1 MELAASGPR
10 VGTICT
16 CGTEITYPEVYNTGV
31 RPNERAAERLRYRAF
46 RAAGLVKNIGGFALG
61 LALLGII
68 FFPLALAGATV
79 GIYVL
84 TMVRGPLG
92 RYSGR
97 QHAMIAIGVGTLVF
111 VAEGSVLWS
120 FLAQRR
126 AERLSAMQ
134 ASGADD
140 LRTLLRTERLYR
152 AAQDRFGTL
161 KESHFVPRIGAYT
174 IYLSPDEYVAAV
186 RDGETV
192 TDPLPADFWPRVTNE
207 AFTAVAVANL
217 DGDADLDVWVVTEAG
232 EVKHV
237 ANDVPWLPEP
247 KELTRAEPTIEAA
260 HPAGDGPAVVPIM
273 PPVPPPA
280 PAAKAKTD
288 KASSTKPPS
297 DKPPSDK
304 PSSDKPPSDKPP
316 SDKPRSDKPTSD
328 KPPSDK
334 PTSDKPT
341 SDKPTSDKPTS
352 DKPASDNPSPA
363 SD

>member
-68 FFPLALAGATV
+68 FFPLALIGAIV

-126 AERLSAMQ
+126 AERLSALQ

-161 KESHFVPRIGAYT
+161 KESHFQPRIGAYT
-174 IYLSPDEYVAAV
+174 IYLSPDEYVSAM
-186 RDGETV
+186 RDEQAV
-192 TDPLPADFWPRVTNE
+192 TDPLPADLWPRVTND

-217 DGDADLDVWVVTEAG
+217 DSDADLDVWVVSEAG

-260 HPAGDGPAVVPIM
+260 SPAGEGPAVVVPIM
-273 PPVPPPA
+273 PPVPPPQDKGKA
-280 PAAKAKTD
+280 EKAAAEKTAAEKAAAE
-288 KASSTKPPS
+288 KAAAEKAAAEKAAAEKAAAEKAAAGKPGAE
-297 DKPPSDK
+297 
-304 PSSDKPPSDKPP
+304 
-316 SDKPRSDKPTSD
+316 
-328 KPPSDK
+328 
-334 PTSDKPT
+334 
-341 SDKPTSDKPTS
+341 
-352 DKPASDNPSPA
+352 KPASDKATTDKPTAEKPSPDKPA
-363 SD
+363 AE

>member
-10 VGTICT
+10 IGTICT

-68 FFPLALAGATV
+68 FFPLALVGAII

-97 QHAMIAIGVGTLVF
+97 QQAIIAIGIGTAVF
-111 VAEGSVLWS
+111 VTESSILYS

-126 AERLSAMQ
+126 ADRLSAMQ

-140 LRTLLRTERLYR
+140 LRTLLRTQRLFR
-152 AAQDRFGTL
+152 AAQDRYGSL
-161 KESHFVPRIGAYT
+161 KESHYQPRGGAYT
-174 IYLSPDEYVAAV
+174 VYLSPDEYVPAV
-186 RDGETV
+186 RDGESI
-192 TDPLPADFWPRVTNE
+192 TDPLPTDLWPRVTKDG
-207 AFTAVAVANL
+207 FTAVAVANL
-217 DGDADLDVWVVTEAG
+217 DSDSDLDVWVVTEAG

-247 KELTRAEPTIEAA
+247 KELTKAEIVEGSHTSEG
-260 HPAGDGPAVVPIM
+260 PAAVVPIM

-280 PAAKAKTD
+280 DKAKAPAKSDKSTQAKPDD
-288 KASSTKPPS
+288 KAAAPKPA
-297 DKPPSDK
+297 
-304 PSSDKPPSDKPP
+304 
-316 SDKPRSDKPTSD
+316 T
-328 KPPSDK
+328 
-334 PTSDKPT
+334 
-341 SDKPTSDKPTS
+341 
-352 DKPASDNPSPA
+352 DKPAAQPTDAPK
-363 SD
+363 

>member
-68 FFPLALAGATV
+68 FFPLALVGAV
-79 GIYVL
+79 FGIYVL

-97 QHAMIAIGVGTLVF
+97 EQAVIAICVGTFVF

-120 FLAQRR
+120 FMAQRR
-126 AERLSAMQ
+126 AERLSALQ

-140 LRTLLRTERLYR
+140 LRTLLRTERLFR
-152 AAQDRFGTL
+152 AAQDRYGTL
-161 KESHFVPRIGAYT
+161 KESHFQPRSGAYT

-186 RDGETV
+186 RDEQTI
-192 TDPLPADFWPRVTNE
+192 TDPLPADLWPRVTND

-217 DGDADLDVWVVTEAG
+217 DGDAELDVWTVTEAG
-232 EVKHV
+232 EVKHI

-247 KELTRAEPTIEAA
+247 KELTRAEPTIDAMHGPE
-260 HPAGDGPAVVPIM
+260 GPAVVVPIM
-273 PPVPPPA
+273 PPVPPPQDKGKA
-280 PAAKAKTD
+280 DKGEKAKAEKAAADKAASDKAAADKAASDKAASDKAASDKAASDKAASDKAASDKAASDKAATD
-288 KASSTKPPS
+288 KAT
-297 DKPPSDK
+297 D
-304 PSSDKPPSDKPP
+304 
-316 SDKPRSDKPTSD
+316 
-328 KPPSDK
+328 
-334 PTSDKPT
+334 
-341 SDKPTSDKPTS
+341 
-352 DKPASDNPSPA
+352 
-363 SD
+363 